1 MDEEGPMLELYSVEQ
16 VADLLGLH
24 VRTVRGYVR
33 DGKLPATRIG
43 KQYRIARH
51 DLEEFTGG
59 ALPGPVQRH
68 RRVEVTSVVQVDA
81 VDPDT
86 ASRIG
91 MTVVGMLNG
100 RDSGDAR
107 IRVETAYDAERA
119 CLKIVLIGDTDDTA
133 ELLRLVGAMARGD
146 R

>member
-1 MDEEGPMLELYSVEQ
+1 MPELYSVEQ
-16 VADLLGLH
+16 VAGLLGLH

-51 DLEEFTGG
+51 DLEEFTG
-59 ALPGPVQRH
+59 APVQRH

-81 VDPDT
+81 IDPEA

-91 MTVVGMLNG
+91 LTMTGALNG

-107 IRVETAYDAERA
+107 IRVETAYDPERA
-119 CLKIVLIGDTDDTA
+119 SLKIVLIGDTDDTA

>member
-1 MDEEGPMLELYSVEQ
+1 MLELYSVEQ

-51 DLEEFTGG
+51 DLEEFAGG
-59 ALPGPVQRH
+59 ALPRPV
-68 RRVEVTSVVQVDA
+68 RRLRRAEVTSVVQVDA
-81 VDPDT
+81 IDPDT

-91 MTVVGMLNG
+91 TTLMGVLNG

-107 IRVETAYDAERA
+107 IRAETAYDAERA
-119 CLKIVLIGDTDDTA
+119 ALKIVLIGDTDDTA